1 MLQPTTDSPEAPL
14 PSRSGSTSG
23 SVSGSTSGPTRR
35 PRRLWPWLLLL
46 AAIGAGGTAGYRQ
59 LTGPAAAPSGRGEP
73 EPVQV
78 GVATARRHDVEVFL
92 AALGTVTPLQ
102 TVTVRSRV
110 DGQIQSLHFTEGQSV
125 HAGDLLAEIDPRPF
139 AVQLAQAQGQLA
151 RDQALL
157 DNSRADL
164 ERYETLLAK
173 DSVARQQVDSQ
184 RALVHQYEGTVQMDK
199 ALIDSSNLQLDYA
212 RITASIAG
220 RVGLRLV
227 DPGNMVHASDANG
240 LVVINQL
247 QPISIVFTLPQDRL
261 PAVLARAQG
270 GEALP
275 ILVFDR
281 EGKVQLATGV
291 LRSIDNQIDP
301 TTGTIRLKAECTNTD
316 ERLFPN
322 QFVNVRLRVDVRA
335 GATVV
340 PAAAVQRGA
349 QGTVV
354 YAVSAD
360 HTVDLRHVQVGPA
373 DGDDVV
379 IEQGLEPGEVVV
391 VDGTDRL
398 RKGARV
404 RTAPPADAGSKQGG
418 APPAEGTQARHRRGG

>member
-1 MLQPTTDSPEAPL
+1 MLQPTADSPEEPL
-14 PSRSGSTSG
+14 PSQSGP
-23 SVSGSTSGPTRR
+23 TSGPTPGPTRR
-35 PRRLWPWLLLL
+35 ARRLWPWLLLL
-46 AAIGAGGTAGYRQ
+46 AAVGAGGAAVRLAGP
-59 LTGPAAAPSGRGEP
+59 PAAPAGRGEP
-73 EPVQV
+73 DPVQV
-78 GVATARRHDVEVFL
+78 GVATAGRRDVEVYL

-139 AVQLAQAQGQLA
+139 AVQLAQATGQLA

-164 ERYETLLAK
+164 DRYETLLAK

-184 RALVHQYEGTVQMDK
+184 RALVHQYEGTVQMDS
-199 ALIDSSNLQLDYA
+199 AQIDSSKLQLDYA
-212 RITASIAG
+212 RITAPIAG

-240 LVVINQL
+240 LVVINQM
-247 QPISIVFTLPQDRL
+247 QPITIVFTLPQDRL
-261 PAVLARAQG
+261 PAVLARAQDG
-270 GEALP
+270 KALP

-281 EGKVQLATGV
+281 EQKAQLATGE

-301 TTGTIRLKAECTNTD
+301 TTGTIRLKAECANTD

-322 QFVNVRLRVDVRA
+322 QFVNVRLRVDVRT

-373 DGDDVV
+373 EGDDVV

-404 RTAPPADAGSKQGG
+404 RTAPPPGDAASKPAA
-418 APPAEGTQARHRRGG
+418 APPADGTQGRRRRGG

>member
-1 MLQPTTDSPEAPL
+1 MQPTADSPEEPT
-14 PSRSGSTSG
+14 PSP
-23 SVSGSTSGPTRR
+23 SGPRR
-35 PRRLWPWLLLL
+35 SRRVWPWLLLL
-46 AAIGAGGTAGYRQ
+46 AAVGAGGAAGYRQ
-59 LTGPAAAPSGRGEP
+59 LAGPSAAPTGRGEP
-73 EPVQV
+73 DAVQV
-78 GVATARRHDVEVFL
+78 GVATARRRDVEVFL

-139 AVQLAQAQGQLA
+139 AVQLAQATGQLA

-164 ERYETLLAK
+164 DRYETLLAK

-184 RALVHQYEGTVQMDK
+184 RALVHQYEGTVQMDQ
-199 ALIDSSNLQLDYA
+199 ALIDSSKLQLDYA
-212 RITASIAG
+212 RITAPIAG

-227 DPGNMVHASDANG
+227 DPGNMVHASDASG
-240 LVVINQL
+240 IVVINQM
-247 QPISIVFTLPQDRL
+247 QQITIVFTLPQDRL
-261 PAVLARAQG
+261 PAVLAREQDG
-270 GEALP
+270 KKLP
-275 ILVFDR
+275 VLVFDR
-281 EGKVQLATGV
+281 EQKTQLATGE

-301 TTGTIRLKAECTNTD
+301 TTGTIRLKAECANAD

-322 QFVNVRLRVDVRA
+322 QFVNVRLRVDVLT
-335 GATVV
+335 GAIVV

-373 DGDDVV
+373 EGDDVV
-379 IEQGLEPGEVVV
+379 IEHGLEPGEVVV

-404 RTAPPADAGSKQGG
+404 RTAPPPGDASVKPVA
-418 APPAEGTQARHRRGG
+418 APPAEGTQTRHRRGG